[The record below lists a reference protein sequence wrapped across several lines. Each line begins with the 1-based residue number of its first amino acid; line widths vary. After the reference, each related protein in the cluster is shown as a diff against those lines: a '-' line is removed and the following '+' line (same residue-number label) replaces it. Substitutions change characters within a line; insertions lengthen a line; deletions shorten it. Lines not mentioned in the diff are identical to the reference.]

1 MDRAMHC
8 ILGLESDDPK
18 KKKTTLLAAARII
31 LGSNDTTS
39 QLLLLTLG
47 PTATISGVILSAGL
61 KGEASWII
69 RINYCCWHD

>member
-18 KKKTTLLAAARII
+18 KKKTMLLAAARII
-31 LGSNDTTS
+31 LGFGSNDTTS

-47 PTATISGVILSAGL
+47 PTATISGVILLAGL
-61 KGEASWII
+61 KGKLD
-69 RINYCCWHD
+69 R